1 MAGFQETLG
10 LKKREKG
17 GKEGKV
23 MMDYPLLL
31 RTFLLRAA
39 KYFPKKEVVSVYPNN
54 EIFRYTYADYFKRTC
69 QLAHALDS
77 LGVKRGDHIASMALN
92 THRHLELYFGVP
104 CMGAALHTTNFRL
117 PLHHLIYIIN
127 HAEDKV
133 MFVDEDLVFIID
145 AIKDQLPTIEHYV
158 ILSQSGKMPQTGLKP
173 VVLYD
178 ELIAPFPE
186 SYDFPDNLSESDPA
200 MICYT
205 SATTGDPKGVV
216 YSHRGLVLHSGAV
229 GNTLRV
235 SENDCVLHIVPMFH
249 ANAWGGPFGCVG
261 SGCKQVLPGRET
273 INMEALCKA
282 IAEEKVTFTAGVPTI
297 WLMLYNY
304 LEGGGKHDFSSLKT
318 IVSGGSACPRYLMEA
333 LNEKY
338 GFPIMQAY
346 GMTEASPLAL
356 AALPKSYMADW
367 SKDKLYDV
375 KSSAG
380 ILALGLEMK
389 IVNEKGREVKAD
401 GREWGEIL
409 LRGPWI
415 ADEYYKD
422 PVRSKPSFE
431 GGWFHT
437 GDVGTLD
444 EEGYVR
450 LVDRTRD
457 LVKSGGE
464 WISSVDLENLIMT
477 HPAIAE
483 AAVIG
488 IPHAKWV
495 ERPLGCAA
503 VRPGQTVTEEEL
515 KVFLKDKVRAAWWIP
530 DHFVFLDQIPKTSV
544 GKFSKKD
551 LREMVA
557 DGRIRVP
564 AE

>member
-1 MAGFQETLG
+1 
-10 LKKREKG
+10 
-17 GKEGKV
+17 
-23 MMDYPLLL
+23 
-31 RTFLLRAA
+31 
-39 KYFPKKEVVSVYPNN
+39 
-54 EIFRYTYADYFKRTC
+54 
-69 QLAHALDS
+69 
-77 LGVKRGDHIASMALN
+77 MALN

-133 MFVDEDLVFIID
+133 LFVDEDLVFIID
-145 AIKDQLPTIEHYV
+145 AIKDQLTTIEHYV

-178 ELIAPFPE
+178 DLIAPFPE

-261 SGCKQVLPGRET
+261 NGCKQVLPGRET
-273 INMEALCKA
+273 INMEAICRA

-304 LEGGGKHDFSSLKT
+304 LEGGGEHDFSSLKT

-356 AALPKSYMADW
+356 AAMPKSYMADW

-389 IVNEKGREVKAD
+389 IVNDKGREVKAD

-415 ADEYYKD
+415 ADGYYKD

-495 ERPLGCAA
+495 ERPLGCVT
-503 VRPGQTVTEEEL
+503 VRPGLTVTEEDL
-515 KVFLKDKVRAAWWIP
+515 KTFLKDKVKATWWIP

-551 LREMVA
+551 LREMLA

-564 AE
+564 TE